1 MKSTELAQV
10 DIQLSRAINESFR
23 GNAYISSETLKK
35 CQKLLSLHPEFN
47 EFCSRL
53 DNDFAH
59 LPVDIIVDVIRIS
72 EPFSSRYEHALKRYF
87 LVAYSNM
94 AKVKGSWGV
103 QARALKSF
111 EYSIEDDTDEDYP
124 IEKTFFDES
133 GEHKTQRI
141 ALNEV
146 GRERVTSSEL
156 FRSSSIKDIAPNFC
170 DYFKIN
176 SVLNDFIHSADLLLC
191 KPALTTVD
199 IYVASIDR
207 PLEEFLTRQLK
218 SRVLR
223 TFRLIIDY
231 GPHLNEEWN
240 DLFAKFVKK
249 DDFISLVI
257 NTDDF
262 YSRRIIEGAV
272 EKWMRST
279 VRTNQEVYMH
289 LTQEDRRLCEEYF
302 DSLAESKTHNAG
314 RNPSNVY
321 SIKHPSNSESSLSVQ
336 ISDET
341 RGCCIEA
348 TFSVIP
354 ETAD

>member
-141 ALNEV
+141 ALNE
-146 GRERVTSSEL
+146 
-156 FRSSSIKDIAPNFC
+156 
-170 DYFKIN
+170 IN